1 MMSIF
6 SSLSASSAAAAH
18 GSTFVSNRKVNS
30 LRFQNSLAQVQVTKL
45 PSEFKAK
52 YSLEINARKSKTLK
66 AASKRYKVTATGR
79 LVIRDKLFEYF
90 QEFFD
95 FSGFASATGEGPL
108 ERPQIHFS
116 QKKVEPP
123 KRGWAATNAS
133 CQNFAPI
140 FTSGCEKSLIFNYV
154 QMF

>member
-6 SSLSASSAAAAH
+6 SSLSASSAPAAH

-66 AASKRYKVTATGR
+66 AASKRYKVTATG
-79 LVIRDKLFEYF
+79 
-90 QEFFD
+90 
-95 FSGFASATGEGPL
+95 
-108 ERPQIHFS
+108 
-116 QKKVEPP
+116 KVSYS
-123 KRGWAATNAS
+123 RQT
-133 CQNFAPI
+133 I
-140 FTSGCEKSLIFNYV
+140 
-154 QMF
+154 

>member
-1 MMSIF
+1 MSIF

-66 AASKRYKVTATGR
+66 AASKRYKVTATGKVLHRRPGKAHLNGPKSTSRKKR
-79 LVIRDKLFEYF
+79 LSLQREVGL
-90 QEFFD
+90 QQM
-95 FSGFASATGEGPL
+95 PL
-108 ERPQIHFS
+108 VRTLLPYS
-116 QKKVEPP
+116 RAAV
-123 KRGWAATNAS
+123 KR
-133 CQNFAPI
+133 
-140 FTSGCEKSLIFNYV
+140 V
-154 QMF
+154 